1 MAMSPENEKKL
12 LIGLLAVLSVLIAYR
27 IFTAEEPRTAPLT
40 FDRGAK
46 ASAPIRRGVSSPV
59 SKGDPLSAF
68 LSKKAEKF
76 PGVARDIFRMYN
88 PEPPRPKPQPKPELT
103 PPPQPLVPEKTPEE
117 IAVEESRADLSKFR
131 FLGYLTEKDSSLFLS
146 KDGELFIVK
155 SGDKVLKNY
164 RVKEAG
170 KDYVILQDTSTSVEV
185 RVELTG
191 GVEQGAPAGR
201 FR

>member
-1 MAMSPENEKKL
+1 MAISPENEKKL
-12 LIGLLAVLSVLIAYR
+12 LVGLLAVLAVLIAYR

-40 FDRGAK
+40 YERGAK
-46 ASAPIRRGVSSPV
+46 ASAPIRRGISSPA
-59 SKGDPLSAF
+59 SKGDPLAAF
-68 LSKKAEKF
+68 LSKKAERY

-88 PEPPRPKPQPKPELT
+88 PEPPKPRPQPEPE
-103 PPPQPLVPEKTPEE
+103 PPPTPQPVVPEKTPEE
-117 IAVEESRADLSKFR
+117 IAAEMARADLSRFR

-170 KDYVILQDTSTSVEV
+170 KDYVILEDTVTNVEV

-191 GVEQGAPAGR
+191 SAEQRWPAQR
-201 FR
+201 LR